1 MQQGRRTSSLKASF
15 AAINAAGLGGP
26 IDALPGPG
34 GNRNALAPVTPDQQ
48 ALYRYNSYGKQNAN
62 GNPLY
67 VSVTKSGR
75 PSKRSKNPASHPYP
89 DESPTSISS
98 DNSVFENSE
107 SLSSAEYIE
116 TRATFDST
124 SPTSLDFN
132 NSAPV
137 DQSGADPAIYQRDD
151 TKYCI
156 CRQISYGEM
165 VACDNEEC
173 EIEWFHYNCVGVT
186 QPPKGK
192 WFCPDCIR
200 KMDQH
205 PTQTAQ
211 KRRIRKEKS
220 VFNLV
225 NNSIETTSDRSK
237 DRVSSGQDSKSALVS
252 N

>member
-1 MQQGRRTSSLKASF
+1 
-15 AAINAAGLGGP
+15 LGGQLDT
-26 IDALPGPG
+26 IPG
-34 GNRNALAPVTPDQQ
+34 GNRNALAPVAPDQQ
-48 ALYRYNSYGKQNAN
+48 ATYRYNNYDKINAN

-67 VSVTKSGR
+67 ISVTKSGR
-75 PSKRSKNPASHPYP
+75 PSKRPKHHTSQLYP

-107 SLSSAEYIE
+107 SVSSAEYIE
-116 TRATFDST
+116 TGTTFDST

-132 NSAPV
+132 NTRSVEQA
-137 DQSGADPAIYQRDD
+137 SGDPAIYQRDD

-192 WFCPDCIR
+192 WFCPNCI
-200 KMDQH
+200 KKGS
-205 PTQTAQ
+205 A
-211 KRRIRKEKS
+211 S
-220 VFNLV
+220 
-225 NNSIETTSDRSK
+225 RSK
-237 DRVSSGQDSKSALVS
+237 
-252 N
+252 